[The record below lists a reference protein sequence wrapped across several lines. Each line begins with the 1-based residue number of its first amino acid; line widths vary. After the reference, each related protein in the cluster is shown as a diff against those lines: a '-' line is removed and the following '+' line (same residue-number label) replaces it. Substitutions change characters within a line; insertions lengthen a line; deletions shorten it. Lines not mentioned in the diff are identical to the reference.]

1 MPTSSIFHNFI
12 ISDPDDVNRF
22 ISAIEKGK
30 TSRRKAPGKLITDR
44 NEITALMAKR
54 KERKNKMIYLD
65 AAATTKPHD
74 EVAKVVYETMLNTYG
89 NASSIHS
96 AGREARDIID
106 KVRAQIAQ
114 DINCIPEEIVF
125 TSGASES
132 NALALNRPDAILVRS
147 QLEHKSILMNETP
160 LVNFRVYNDSCG
172 NINLDHLDDSLLLYR
187 KNFTDVDILV
197 SIQGANS
204 EIGTIQ
210 DIKAISGIV
219 HKYDGIYHCDATQ
232 LYPYQRIDV
241 QEMGIDMMSVSAHK
255 FGGPKGVGFLYIR
268 KGIPKPQPL
277 IYGTQENRLRGG
289 TYNTPLIAG
298 MGRALELLNRDYGG
312 CRTERAAL
320 WGTLKSRGFKLNGPA
335 LDSNRLPNNLSVWH
349 PDIEAKDFITI
360 ADMNSIMVSAGSACS
375 SGLSEPSET
384 LVAIGRT
391 KEEAESTVRITLEQ
405 NTFYDWHRVKTLLDF
420 IL

>member
-1 MPTSSIFHNFI
+1 MPTSSIFHNFV
-12 ISDPDDVNRF
+12 ISDPDDINRF

-30 TSRRKAPGKLITDR
+30 MPRRKAPGKLITDR
-44 NEITALMAKR
+44 NEIATLMAKR
-54 KERKNKMIYLD
+54 KERKDKMIYLD
-65 AAATTKPHD
+65 AESTTKPHD

-114 DINCIPEEIVF
+114 DINCAPDEIIF

-147 QLEHKSILMNETP
+147 HLEHKSIALNKIP
-160 LVNFRVYNDSCG
+160 LTYFCVNNDHYG
-172 NINLDHLDDSLLLYR
+172 NIKLDHLEEILSLYR
-187 KNFTDVDILV
+187 NTLTGIDVLV
-197 SIQGANS
+197 SIQAANS

-210 DIKAISGIV
+210 DIKSIAAIA
-219 HKYDGIYHCDATQ
+219 HKYNCIYHCDATQ

-268 KGIPKPQPL
+268 KGIPRSQPL
-277 IYGTQENRLRGG
+277 IYGTQEDGLRGG

-298 MGRALELLNRDYGG
+298 MGKALELLDREYEDCRSERDIMW
-312 CRTERAAL
+312 EAL
-320 WGTLKSRGFKLNGPA
+320 KARGFKLNGPA

-360 ADMNSIMVSAGSACS
+360 ADMNGIMVSAGSACS
-375 SGLSEPSET
+375 SGLSEPSKA
-384 LVAIGRT
+384 LISIGRT

-405 NTFYDWHRVKTLLDF
+405 NTFNEWHRLKTLLDF
-420 IL
+420 ML